1 MDTAAIAGRE
11 NMPYLKA
18 LKTPL
23 LAVELARQVVLL
35 VEEEL
40 DADHLWLGSPEA
52 TGEGHLCRGVGA
64 QAQRGQ

>member
-23 LAVELARQVVLL
+23 LAVELARHVVAFALEHPAAE
-35 VEEEL
+35 VFRRER
-40 DADHLWLGSPEA
+40 DVP
-52 TGEGHLCRGVGA
+52 
-64 QAQRGQ
+64 